1 MNKIE
6 IHIECCNILNRI
18 TLVGRLIKIEKDN
31 IRVNQSTTID
41 CTDNHHAIE
50 SYSRFINW
58 LRKKYNKNIESL
70 ELI

>member
-1 MNKIE
+1 M
-6 IHIECCNILNRI
+6 ECYNIINRI
-18 TLVGRLIKIEKDN
+18 THVRSLIKIEKHIVLINKKDY
-31 IRVNQSTTID
+31 VD
-41 CTDNHHAIE
+41 CTDNYHAIK